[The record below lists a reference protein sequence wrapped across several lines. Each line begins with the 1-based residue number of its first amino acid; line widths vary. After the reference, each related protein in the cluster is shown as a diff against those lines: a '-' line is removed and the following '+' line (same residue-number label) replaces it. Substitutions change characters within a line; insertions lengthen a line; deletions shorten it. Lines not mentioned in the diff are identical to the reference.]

1 MKTKTT
7 IEHNGATRMIGRLTG
22 RPVAVEFY
30 RTWTG
35 ARWARVTQGDGK
47 VVHLT
52 ERQTGELFTMAVSN
66 AGDTRP

>member
-1 MKTKTT
+1 MT
-7 IEHNGATRMIGRLTG
+7 TRMIGRLTG

-52 ERQTGELFTMAVSN
+52 ERQTGELFTMGANSFHDHTEGV
-66 AGDTRP
+66 D